1 MYDPVWKNITTSL
14 NEFMKKRFVP
24 VGIKGLFHKGL
35 FHKGLFHKGL
45 FQKKHYRV
53 LIPIPLV
60 FNMPY
65 NSVEL
70 VRSSLPLENQIDD
83 LEERFR

>member
-24 VGIKGLFHKGL
+24 VGI
-35 FHKGLFHKGL
+35 KGL